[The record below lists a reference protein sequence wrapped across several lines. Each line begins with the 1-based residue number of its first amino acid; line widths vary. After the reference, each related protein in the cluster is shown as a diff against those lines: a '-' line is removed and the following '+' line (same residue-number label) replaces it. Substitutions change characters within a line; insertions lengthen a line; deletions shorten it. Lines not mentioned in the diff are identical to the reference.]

1 MCDLTT
7 EELALV
13 RRLVAA
19 CAPVLCED
27 EQLVVRGI
35 LKRLDDLT
43 PTVLKPFIAAVA

>member
-35 LKRLDDLT
+35 LKRLEDFT
-43 PTVLKPFIAAVA
+43 PTVWSPFTDAVA